1 MFENYEYRS
10 ELFQR
15 MVAQGKAEG
24 RADGWAE
31 GRAEG
36 FAEAVLEVL
45 RGRHIPVDESDKA
58 RLATVTDHAALLG
71 MLRRALTA
79 TSFDEVLAG

>member
-10 ELFQR
+10 ELFQQL
-15 MVAQGKAEG
+15 VAQ
-24 RADGWAE
+24 

-36 FAEAVLEVL
+36 FVEAVVEVL

>member
-15 MVAQGKAEG
+15 LVAQGRAEGKAEG
-24 RADGWAE
+24 RAE
-31 GRAEG
+31 TLV
-36 FAEAVLEVL
+36 EAVVEVL
-45 RGRHIPVDESDKA
+45 RGRHIPFDESDKA
-58 RLATVTDHAALLG
+58 RLAAVTDPAALLG
-71 MLRRALTA
+71 LLHRALAA

>member
-15 MVAQGKAEG
+15 MVAQGK
-24 RADGWAE
+24 
-31 GRAEG
+31 AEG

>member
-15 MVAQGKAEG
+15 LVAQGK
-24 RADGWAE
+24 AE

-36 FAEAVLEVL
+36 FAEAVVEVL

>member
-15 MVAQGKAEG
+15 LVAQGKAEG
-24 RADGWAE
+24 RAD
-31 GRAEG
+31 G

>member
-15 MVAQGKAEG
+15 MVAQGK
-24 RADGWAE
+24 AE

>member
-1 MFENYEYRS
+1 MKSAMFENYEYRS

-15 MVAQGKAEG
+15 MVAQGK
-24 RADGWAE
+24 AE

>member
-15 MVAQGKAEG
+15 MVAQGK
-24 RADGWAE
+24 AE

-58 RLATVTDHAALLG
+58 RPATVTDHAALLG

>member
-15 MVAQGKAEG
+15 LVAQG
-24 RADGWAE
+24 
-31 GRAEG
+31 RAE
-36 FAEAVLEVL
+36 ALVEAVVEVL

-58 RLATVTDHAALLG
+58 RLAAVTDPAALLD
-71 MLRRALTA
+71 LLHRALAA
-79 TSFDEVLAG
+79 TSFDEVLA

>member
-15 MVAQGKAEG
+15 LVAQGK
-24 RADGWAE
+24 AE

>member
-24 RADGWAE
+24 RV
-31 GRAEG
+31 EG

>member
-1 MFENYEYRS
+1 MESAMFENYEYRS

-15 MVAQGKAEG
+15 LVAQGKAV
-24 RADGWAE
+24 

-36 FAEAVLEVL
+36 FVEAVVVVL
-45 RGRHIPVDESDKA
+45 RGRHIPVDESDEA
-58 RLATVTDHAALLG
+58 RLAAVTDHAALLG